1 MKKKIFLQL
10 FFFISILIISFF
22 FFKTY
27 FLKEKLKKNPD
38 DLKDD
43 LSIVKIEKSNLIYD
57 LKYVSQDKDKNNYV
71 ITSEVGELDDKKPE
85 LILMKKVVA
94 IINLK
99 NSTPI
104 KITADKAIYNSINNN
119 TNFYESVLVVYD
131 EHIINS
137 DNLNLLF
144 QKNLGTMSENLIYK
158 NLNTKLQADK
168 VEINLITKNTKIYM
182 NNKSKKI
189 NIMSIN

>member
-10 FFFISILIISFF
+10 FFFTLILIISII

-27 FLKEKLKKNPD
+27 FLKDKLKDNPE

-43 LSIVKIEKSNLIYD
+43 LSIIKTEKSNLIYD

-71 ITSEVGELDDKKPE
+71 ITSEVGELDDEKPE

-94 IINLK
+94 TINLK

-104 KITADKAIYNSINNN
+104 KITADKAIYNSINND
-119 TNFYESVLVVYD
+119 TNFYENVLIVYD
-131 EHIINS
+131 EHIISS

-144 QKNLGTMSENLIYK
+144 QKNLATMSENLIYK